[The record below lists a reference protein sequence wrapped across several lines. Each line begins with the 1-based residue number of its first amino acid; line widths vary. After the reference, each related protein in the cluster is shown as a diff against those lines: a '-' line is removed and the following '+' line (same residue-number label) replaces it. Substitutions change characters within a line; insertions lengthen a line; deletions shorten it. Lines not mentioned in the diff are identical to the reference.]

1 MEWQRRVLEAL
12 ADTPSGQRVDTTVM
26 ETGVV
31 PPLTNFRNHATVTIR
46 LEDGRRF
53 YVPRTFAGDRLGK
66 IIREAAING
75 LLDDRALEILRPL
88 EDPLG
93 QSLTR
98 RRLNR
103 IRIELAEYLET
114 KVTGGGVRELF
125 DFTY

>member
-1 MEWQRRVLEAL
+1 MIFRDLEH
-12 ADTPSGQRVDTTVM
+12 V
-26 ETGVV
+26 
-31 PPLTNFRNHATVTIR
+31 
-46 LEDGRRF
+46 
-53 YVPRTFAGDRLGK
+53 
-66 IIREAAING
+66 IICIHT
-75 LLDDRALEILRPL
+75 LQILRLL

-125 DFTY
+125 DFAYSRNF